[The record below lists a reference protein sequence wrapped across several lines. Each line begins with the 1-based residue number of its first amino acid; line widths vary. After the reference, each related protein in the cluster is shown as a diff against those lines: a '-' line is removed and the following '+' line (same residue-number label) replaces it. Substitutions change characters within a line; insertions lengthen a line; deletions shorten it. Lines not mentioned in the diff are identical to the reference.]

1 MGTIMKMQDRPFLT
15 TSALALVMAIH
26 LVPFDTGILFFGTR
40 EIQDGQLWRLLTGHL
55 VHADWNHLAWNALG
69 LAVLGWLIERR
80 SRRLLWL
87 SLLAGTACVNTL
99 LMFSSLDY
107 YCGLSGVL
115 NALLVVAL
123 WLEWRASHSWW
134 VAAVATGCLLK
145 VIVEITLGDV
155 LVSQISWPPYAWSH
169 VAGIAGGLIALLWR
183 HIRTRPR
190 EDFAF

>member
-15 TSALALVMAIH
+15 TSALALVLAIH
-26 LVPFDTGILFFGTR
+26 LVPFDTDILLFGSR

-115 NALLVVAL
+115 NAPLVVAQ
-123 WLEWRASHSWW
+123 WLEWRASHSRW
-134 VAAVATGCLLK
+134 VAAVATVFLL
-145 VIVEITLGDV
+145 
-155 LVSQISWPPYAWSH
+155 
-169 VAGIAGGLIALLWR
+169 
-183 HIRTRPR
+183 
-190 EDFAF
+190 

>member
-1 MGTIMKMQDRPFLT
+1 MGTIMKMQDIPFLT
-15 TSALALVMAIH
+15 TSALALVLAIH
-26 LVPFDTGILFFGTR
+26 LLPFDTGTLFFGTR
-40 EIQDGQLWRLLTGHL
+40 EIQDGQFWRLLTGHL

-123 WLEWRASHSWW
+123 WLEWRSTGSWW
-134 VAAVATGCLLK
+134 VVTVALGCLMK
-145 VIVEITLGDV
+145 VV
-155 LVSQISWPPYAWSH
+155 LELSLDDALISQISWPPYAWSH
-169 VAGIAGGLIALLWR
+169 LAGMAGGLIALLWR